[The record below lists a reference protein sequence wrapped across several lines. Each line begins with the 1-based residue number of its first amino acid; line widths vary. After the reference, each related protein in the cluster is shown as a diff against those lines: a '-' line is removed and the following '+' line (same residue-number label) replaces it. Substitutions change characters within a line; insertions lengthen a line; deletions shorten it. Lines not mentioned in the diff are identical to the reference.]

1 MDVRPNDGEII
12 VPAGAKAV
20 GQIQEAA
27 RSGYMR
33 VQFDSLLLPDG
44 VTIPIQA
51 ASQANRE
58 ISQTRQRPS
67 TVPPI
72 NLNINT
78 SSAFQDRFQKPGLHN
93 MPDPFVKACVRQS
106 TLVYRILVSET
117 RPPFSAKKWRPNLK
131 RVTPAVIPLI
141 AASGPPIKIPSMR
154 VKRKRFPTPPNDHGP
169 SNMGSTQA

>member
-1 MDVRPNDGEII
+1 MVDVRPNDGEII

-58 ISQTRQRPS
+58 ISQTRRRPS
-67 TVPPI
+67 TIPPI

-93 MPDPFVKACVRQS
+93 MPDPFVDNRPLS
-106 TLVYRILVSET
+106 TGYWFQKLGRHFLQRSGGRI
-117 RPPFSAKKWRPNLK
+117 
-131 RVTPAVIPLI
+131 
-141 AASGPPIKIPSMR
+141 
-154 VKRKRFPTPPNDHGP
+154 
-169 SNMGSTQA
+169 